1 LAILATW
8 RFNIF
13 LRSSDAPNRHF
24 YTNLFALLRHLEHSV
39 GRDDRHAQ
47 FSVIIKSPDQ
57 QKDSAVELS
66 HEEVRRIAE
75 LAKLELTDAE
85 VTLYAGQLSDVLSY
99 FQRLQAVDT
108 SHIPPTASV
117 LPLKN
122 VFRADQPKTPLS
134 PEEVVA
140 NAADSLDNQ
149 FRVHAV
155 FGDD

>member
-1 LAILATW
+1 M
-8 RFNIF
+8 
-13 LRSSDAPNRHF
+13 
-24 YTNLFALLRHLEHSV
+24 
-39 GRDDRHAQ
+39 
-47 FSVIIKSPDQ
+47 
-57 QKDSAVELS
+57 ELS
-66 HEEVRRIAE
+66 HEEVRKIAE

-85 VTLYAGQLSDVLSY
+85 VTLYAGQLSDVLRY

-122 VFRADQPKTPLS
+122 VFRPDEPQTPLD
-134 PEEVVA
+134 PEQVVA
-140 NAADSLDNQ
+140 NAADSHENQ